1 MSILGSTRTP
11 FAVKSGG
18 YSSNPGFSS
27 TCGVQISMT
36 RFKDVKVDSASATVE
51 VGPGLTWDQVYSVL
65 DPYEITVV
73 GGGVPGVGVG
83 GCALGGGKHRR

>member
-1 MSILGSTRTP
+1 
-11 FAVKSGG
+11 
-18 YSSNPGFSS
+18 
-27 TCGVQISMT
+27 MT

-51 VGPGLTWDQVYSVL
+51 VGAGLTWDQVYSVL

-83 GCALGGGKHRR
+83 GCALGGGKHLSLVQLMSRTAINYR